1 MRILLF
7 LAALLGGGYWYAET
21 YGLALGYPPFTPV
34 WYWNYTGE
42 RVYRVRVSGV
52 TDAVKVKLRGELR
65 EGRIEVR
72 VTREGQR
79 RPVASL
85 TLHGRFD
92 RVLTQRV
99 GAGMYEVHLRV
110 ANARGYAFFDWVS
123 TKFNP

>member
-7 LAALLGGGYWYAET
+7 LAVLLGGVYWYAEN

-42 RVYRVRVSGV
+42 SVYRVRVSGV
-52 TDAVKVKLRGELR
+52 TDAVKVKLRGELQ
-65 EGRIEVR
+65 EGRLEVR
-72 VTREGQR
+72 VNREGER
-79 RPVASL
+79 RVVASL
-85 TLHGRFD
+85 TLRGRFD

-99 GAGMYEVHLRV
+99 NAGMYEVHLRV
-110 ANARGYAFFDWVS
+110 TNARGYAFLDWVS